1 MKENVQ
7 IAITTLVISIVLL
20 IHNGREPLFLF
31 AFASIPIILFI
42 AWKKSSLWPVALYIL
57 IVGVLGRYTQYF
69 RQGYMSDVLP
79 AIQDYI
85 GYFLSGKN
93 VYKEIIMVQN
103 GPAPFNYLP
112 FALLWYLPAR
122 LVFLDLR
129 FMEMIVASF
138 VPLMYFLYGKLKG
151 TWQHLPIVAVLALSP
166 FILDLSSDG
175 SNDNSAVFLLLTALV
190 LFMYAQ
196 ARNKKM
202 SAILSALV
210 LTAFTMFKHY
220 SAFFLIFFL
229 PYLTKVKQF
238 PIRIRSYVLVYGVAC
253 LLLVIFGVGASPDG
267 FWRSLVYI
275 ERTNFHP
282 VYGWNIWVALKDGW
296 GITASR
302 DIMWMV
308 RTVGTALTIGGLLM
322 LRPWRS
328 FQTVCL
334 ASAISMLTYL
344 VLSEWTTTAYFSF
357 LLPMFALSL
366 FSDGR
371 T

>member
-1 MKENVQ
+1 
-7 IAITTLVISIVLL
+7 
-20 IHNGREPLFLF
+20 
-31 AFASIPIILFI
+31 
-42 AWKKSSLWPVALYIL
+42 
-57 IVGVLGRYTQYF
+57 
-69 RQGYMSDVLP
+69 MSDVLP

-138 VPLMYFLYGKLKG
+138 VPLLYFLYGKLKG
-151 TWQHLPIVAVLALSP
+151 TWQPLPIVAVLALSP

-229 PYLTKVKQF
+229 L
-238 PIRIRSYVLVYGVAC
+238 C
-253 LLLVIFGVGASPDG
+253 
-267 FWRSLVYI
+267 
-275 ERTNFHP
+275 
-282 VYGWNIWVALKDGW
+282 
-296 GITASR
+296 
-302 DIMWMV
+302 
-308 RTVGTALTIGGLLM
+308 
-322 LRPWRS
+322 
-328 FQTVCL
+328 FQC
-334 ASAISMLTYL
+334 
-344 VLSEWTTTAYFSF
+344 
-357 LLPMFALSL
+357 
-366 FSDGR
+366 R
-371 T
+371 